1 MGTDH
6 SERAEREPKRVSG
19 AEQGVFNSDLAV
31 TKSKTITESNCSSFT
46 QTITKTKSKNNTKTI
61 LKMTQDTE
69 NYINTVTK
77 EMLKLKRFS
86 MLFNVHCTVYT
97 ILM

>member
-1 MGTDH
+1 MPQASGGSRICQRGGGVGTDH

-46 QTITKTKSKNNTKTI
+46 QTITKTKSKK
-61 LKMTQDTE
+61 Q
-69 NYINTVTK
+69 Y
-77 EMLKLKRFS
+77 
-86 MLFNVHCTVYT
+86 
-97 ILM
+97 